1 MESISADEFGRLSD
15 GSGVR
20 IFSLQNRSGM
30 KAAILDYGGIV
41 QSLTAPDRHGSYA
54 DVTLGFDS
62 LEAYVRD
69 SPYFGA
75 LIGRYANRIAGGA
88 YTLEGK
94 SYRVTANDGR
104 NSLHGGPRGFDK
116 VLWRVERAE
125 VAAEG
130 PELVLRHMSPDGDQG
145 HPGALEVVVNYTLTN
160 ADVLRIEFGATT
172 DNPTVVNLTGHSYF
186 NLRGRG
192 DILDHVLQINAARF
206 TPVDSALIPTGE
218 IRTVEGTPFDFR
230 NPTAVG
236 ARLARSDEQ
245 LSNGRGY
252 DHNWVMDEAR
262 GFLGH
267 QATLSD
273 PGTGRVLEVWSTEPG
288 LQFYSGNFLDG
299 TLLGKN
305 GVIYPFRGGLALEP
319 QNFPDA
325 PNQRSFPS
333 AELEPGETYRHII
346 EYRFSNLPQKSRR

>member
-1 MESISADEFGRLSD
+1 MESVSSREFGRLPE
-15 GSGVR
+15 GSSARV
-20 IFSLQNRSGM
+20 FSLQNKNGM

-54 DVTLGFDS
+54 DITLGFDS
-62 LEAYVRD
+62 LQPYLSD

-94 SYRVTANDGR
+94 PYRAATNDG
-104 NSLHGGPRGFDK
+104 SSSVHGGPRGFDK
-116 VLWRVERAE
+116 ALWRVERAE

-130 PELVLRHMSPDGDQG
+130 PELVLRHLSPDGDQG
-145 HPGALEVVVNYTLTN
+145 HPGALEIAATYTLTN
-160 ADVLRIEFGATT
+160 ANVMRIEFGATT
-172 DNPTVVNLTGHSYF
+172 DKPTVVNLTAHSYF

-192 DILDHVLQINAARF
+192 DILGHVLQINASHF

-218 IRTVEGTPFDFR
+218 IRSVAGTPFDFR
-230 NPTAVG
+230 SPTAIG
-236 ARLARSDEQ
+236 ARLGRSDGQ
-245 LSNGRGY
+245 LINGRGY

-267 QATLSD
+267 QATLSE
-273 PGTGRVLEVWSTEPG
+273 PETGRVLEVWSTEPG

-305 GVIYPFRGGLALEP
+305 GVVYPFRGGLALEP

-325 PNQRSFPS
+325 PNHRNFPS

-346 EYRFSNLPQKSRR
+346 EYRFSTDQKSRR

>member
-1 MESISADEFGRLSD
+1 MESVSPHEFGRLSD
-15 GSGVR
+15 GSDVR
-20 IFSLQNRSGM
+20 IFSLQNKNGM

-41 QSLTAPDRHGSYA
+41 QSLTAPDRHGCYA
-54 DVTLGFDS
+54 DITLGFES
-62 LEAYVRD
+62 LEAYLRD

-75 LIGRYANRIAGGA
+75 LIGRYANRIAGGS

-94 SYRVTANDGR
+94 PYRVAANDGR

-130 PELVLRHMSPDGDQG
+130 PKLVLRHTSPDGDQG
-145 HPGALEVVVNYTLTN
+145 HPGTLDVAVTYTLTN
-160 ADVLRIEFGATT
+160 ANVMRIDFTATT
-172 DNPTVVNLTGHSYF
+172 DKPTVVNLTSHSYF
-186 NLRGRG
+186 NLRGQG
-192 DILDHVLQINAARF
+192 DILDHVLQIKAARF
-206 TPVDSALIPTGE
+206 TAIDSALIPTGT
-218 IRTVEGTPFDFR
+218 IRAVEGTPFDFR

-236 ARLARSDEQ
+236 ARLFQSDEQ
-245 LSNGRGY
+245 LINARGF
-252 DHNWVMDEAR
+252 DHNWIMDEAR
-262 GFLGH
+262 GVLGH

-273 PGTGRVLEVWSTEPG
+273 PETGRILEVWSTEPG

-305 GVIYPFRGGLALEP
+305 GAFYPFRGGLALEP

-325 PNQRSFPS
+325 PNHGNFPS
-333 AELEPGETYRHII
+333 AELRPGETYRHII
-346 EYRFSNLPQKSRR
+346 EYRVTSY